1 MIVSWLF
8 PLLTGEQRVP
18 VMGGGPV
25 DHKIGYRQGELLCYE
40 NQEGIL
46 QLESSQT
53 TSTEVKKT
61 GEDKSSR

>member
-1 MIVSWLF
+1 M
-8 PLLTGEQRVP
+8 P

-25 DHKIGYRQGELLCYE
+25 DHKIGYRQGELLSYE